1 MLRLLL
7 DQMIDTEVAVT
18 LREHDYNV
26 MRVSEIGM
34 SRADDGQILD
44 QAIVDNRIL
53 ITLDEHFGNWC
64 VLPLSSHPGVIRV
77 KANPAVTKTILA
89 VLLPFLHYH
98 QNARFTNRLV
108 IVGANRLRW
117 IATDANFDSK
127 NTSGRE

>member
-7 DQMIDTEVAVT
+7 DQMIDTEVAMT
-18 LREHDYNV
+18 LRERDYDV

-44 QAIVDNRIL
+44 KAILENRII

-77 KANPAVTKTILA
+77 KANPAVTKTILS
-89 VLLPFLHYH
+89 VLLPFLNYH
-98 QNARFTNRLV
+98 QNAQFINRLV

-117 IATDANFDSK
+117 IATDANFDS
-127 NTSGRE
+127 NYTRC